1 LTDFFEFVG
10 SFQIILSTILK
21 LLDKRL
27 AEQIYFSVLMWP
39 PSVAIVHPAD

>member
-1 LTDFFEFVG
+1 
-10 SFQIILSTILK
+10 
-21 LLDKRL
+21 L

>member
-27 AEQIYFSVLMWP
+27 G
-39 PSVAIVHPAD
+39 